1 MAEINEIRVC
11 IGNYGYYNE
20 GELRDKW
27 ITLPKTDEEIERF
40 LKENGLQDPFHEEIY
55 ISDYDGIP
63 LGMPYGDVFSE
74 YTSLEDLNL
83 LAKQMQDAPDWKLVR
98 AAAAIKAGY
107 VEPSGIEEVMNLI
120 EQADDIALISWPDKF
135 DYASDE
141 ERLAYAVIGERG
153 GLDNLNRSVL
163 ERHFNRRKYGKLL
176 DDEGFV
182 VGERGYLD
190 PGIDEIRDG
199 LYDAGDIIE
208 EAKLLGWD
216 GSLEG
221 VPNEALKRSI
231 AEIESLGYK
240 INEDADPVLVFA
252 IGNLI
257 ENLDDVERDALELYS
272 GQTAPVLDAAE
283 LGNIVLQV
291 DDINYRQYTSKD
303 PDKHVRLA
311 NTCIDEE
318 GGIGNLLV
326 GDLADCFDYR
336 SYGKDISWDYLICD
350 AGYIISDPY
359 GIDLDRFDR
368 NELKEMIE
376 GSWMPEGAKPRPA
389 STAGIVGHAPIIQ
402 TGSLSPSEY
411 SYPPEPGA
419 FGRFAFADEASSKA
433 AMEADFDALAS
444 QIEDY
449 AVDPDN
455 SPLAFGTPDEQLH
468 AMRVLAAWHGEG
480 EPTRDL
486 ASYCNAV
493 EPMLKQSL
501 AAHGI
506 EWDRARG
513 AKTPDAAIAAA
524 KEAASK
530 SASTQEAARNLS
542 R

>member
-1 MAEINEIRVC
+1 MAEINKIRVC

-40 LKENGLQDPFHEEIY
+40 LKENGLQDPLHEEIY

-74 YTSLEDLNL
+74 YTRLEDLNL
-83 LAKQMQDAPDWKLVR
+83 LSKQMQDAPDWKLER
-98 AAAAIKAGY
+98 AAAAIEAGY
-107 VEPSGIEEVMNLI
+107 VEPMRIEEVMNLI

-141 ERLAYAVIGERG
+141 ERLAYAVVDERG

-163 ERHFNRRKYGKLL
+163 ERHFDRKKYGRSL

-190 PGIDEIRDG
+190 PGIAEIRNG

-221 VPNEALKRSI
+221 VPSEAPERSI

-240 INEDADPVLVFA
+240 IHEDTDPALVFA
-252 IGNLI
+252 VGNLI

-272 GQTAPVLDAAE
+272 RETAPVLDAAE

-303 PDKHVRLA
+303 SDKHVRLA

-318 GGIGNLLV
+318 GGLGNLFI
-326 GDLADCFDYR
+326 GDLTDCFDYR

-350 AGYIISDPY
+350 AGYIIPDPY

-376 GSWMPEGAKPRPA
+376 GGWIPEGAKSRPE
-389 STAGIVGHAPIIQ
+389 SIAGIVGHAPITQ

-501 AAHGI
+501 AARGI

-513 AKTPDAAIAAA
+513 TKTPDAAIAAA
-524 KEAASK
+524 KDAASK
-530 SASTQEAARNLS
+530 SVSVREAARNLS

>member
-11 IGNYGYYNE
+11 VGNYGYYNE

-40 LKENGLQDPFHEEIY
+40 LKENGLQDPLHEEIY

-74 YTSLEDLNL
+74 YTRLEDLNL
-83 LAKQMQDAPDWKLVR
+83 LAKQMQDAPEWKLQS
-98 AAAAIKAGY
+98 AEAAIAAGY
-107 VEPSGIEEVMNLI
+107 VEPTGIEEIMNLI

-141 ERLAYAVIGERG
+141 ERLAYAVIDERG
-153 GLDNLNRSVL
+153 GLENLNRSVF
-163 ERHFNRRKYGKLL
+163 ERHFDRKKYGRKL
-176 DDEGFV
+176 DDKGFV
-182 VGERGYLD
+182 LGERGYLN
-190 PGIDEIRDG
+190 PGIADVRDG
-199 LYDAGDIIE
+199 LYEAEDIIE
-208 EAKLLGWD
+208 EAKILGWS
-216 GSLEG
+216 GSLED
-221 VPNEALKRSI
+221 VSSEAIERSL
-231 AEIESLGYK
+231 AEIESAGYK
-240 INEDADPVLVFA
+240 INEDANPAIVFA
-252 IGNLI
+252 VGNLI
-257 ENLDDVERDALELYS
+257 ENLDDVEHDALELYS
-272 GQTAPVLDAAE
+272 GETPPTIDAAE

-291 DDINYRQYTSKD
+291 DDINYHQYTYTDS
-303 PDKHVRLA
+303 DKHVRLA

-318 GGIGNLLV
+318 GGLGNLPID
-326 GDLADCFDYR
+326 DLADCFDYR
-336 SYGKDISWDYLICD
+336 SYGEEISWDYLICD
-350 AGYIISDPY
+350 AGYIIPDPY
-359 GIDLDRFDR
+359 GIDLDRFNR
-368 NELKEMIE
+368 SELKEKIE
-376 GSWMPEGAKPRPA
+376 GTWIPAGAKSRPA
-389 STAGIVGHAPIIQ
+389 PTAGIVGHAPITQ

-411 SYPPEPGA
+411 SYPPEPGS

-455 SPLAFGTPDEQLH
+455 SPLAFGTPEEQLH
-468 AMRVLAAWHGEG
+468 AMRVLAAWHGDG

-486 ASYCNAV
+486 ASYCIAV

-501 AAHGI
+501 AARGI

-524 KEAASK
+524 KDAASK
-530 SASTQEAARNLS
+530 SVSVQEAARNLS